1 MKNAITHNKI
11 KNILYILVLFSS
23 LYANAQVLDPF
34 VPRFNGT
41 IRGDVTMIANTMLSR
56 TATTNYN
63 GESSNHDFSD
73 NVYVDIDNDPTTFNS
88 SSANLTNPQP
98 SLDCISIYRAY
109 LYWAAA
115 DREPTSDPNSE
126 NQPNWNYNDIKLMI
140 PGQTTYTTFRADD
153 IIYRGRN
160 THLNNDPYICFKD
173 ITNQVKSLANPYGK
187 YQVANVEAKTGSL
200 TSHGGGNTGTSGG
213 WQIVFVYESPKMSP
227 RNITLF
233 DGYAHVTSSVNNFDI
248 NFSGFQTVPL
258 GSVKANMIIGALE
271 GDRSLSGD
279 MLQIRN
285 VFNNYTSISA
295 PQRSSSNFFNS
306 RITVGNNNFVD
317 RNPAST
323 NTLGYDAAVFP
334 LSNTLNTL
342 IGNNQTSATL
352 RLTSNQETYG
362 LFLLGLSVEVWIPE
376 IDPIN
381 VMMGSG
387 SSPVDP
393 GDTLGFNFD
402 VVNKGN
408 DNAIDVSISTI
419 MPPQVADV
427 IVGNLPLGVSYTYNN
442 TTGELVFNFTNG
454 LVDIDVPPINVS
466 FDIVIEDECYF
477 LEENCDLSFDLQF
490 VANYRGFINQSS
502 QTTLSSS
509 GIKECNIGN
518 LLPFTVDINQ
528 PVVNWATPAGGL
540 DRTVE
545 CGDASGLNS
554 AQSLE
559 PETDK
564 CDFTLN
570 KTSGSFVQNSNCPNK
585 GTYTNTWSFTDACGV
600 TIAQYSQTI
609 TVVDTTAPTLIV
621 PNDVTIECDQSYDPA
636 FTGNATGSDACGNVD
651 IKYVDSLTDECGF
664 THIITRT
671 WTATDECGN
680 TTSDTQTISV
690 VDTTAPTLTVPA
702 DATVECTQST
712 DPSATGTATGSDTCG
727 DVTIT
732 FADSS
737 VDACGNTQTITR
749 TWTATDECGNTTSD
763 TQTISVVDTTAPTLT
778 VPADATVECTQS
790 TDPSA
795 TGMATGSD
803 TCGDVTITFADSS
816 VDACGNTQTI
826 TRTWTAT
833 DECGNTTSD
842 TQTISVVDTTAPTLT
857 VPADATVECTQSTD
871 PSATGTATG
880 SDTCGDVTITFA
892 DSSVDACGNTQTITR
907 TWTATDECGNT
918 TSDTQTISVVDT
930 TTPTLIVPNDVT
942 IECDQSYDPAFTGNA
957 TGSDACGNVDIKYVD
972 SLTDECGFTHII
984 TRTWTATD
992 DCGNET
998 SAIQTITVLDTTA
1011 PTLTVPADATVEC
1024 TQSTDPSAT
1033 GSATGSDTCGDVT
1046 ITFADSSVDACGN
1059 TQTITRTW
1067 TATDECGNTTSDT
1080 QTISVVDTTAPTL
1093 TVPADATVEC
1103 TQSTDPSAT
1112 GTATG
1117 SDTCGDVTITFADSS
1132 VDACGNTQTIT
1143 RTWTATDECG
1153 NTTSDTQTISVVDT
1167 TAPTLTVPADATV
1180 ECTQSTDPSATG
1192 TATGSD
1198 TCGDVTITFADS
1210 SVDACGNTQTITR
1223 TWTATDECGNTTSD
1237 TQTISVVDTTVPTL
1251 TVPADATV
1259 ECTQSTDPSATG
1271 TATGSDTCGDVTI
1284 TFADSSVDACGNTQ
1298 TITRTWTATD
1308 ECGNTT
1314 SDTQTISVVDTT
1326 APTLTVPADATVEC
1340 TQSTDPSATGSATGS
1355 DTCGDVTIT
1364 FADSSVDACGN
1375 TQTITRT
1382 WTATDECGNTTSD
1395 TQTISVVDTTAP
1407 TLTVPA
1413 DATVECTQSTDP
1425 SATGMA
1431 TRSDTCGDVTI
1442 TFADSSVDACGNTQT
1457 ITRTWTATD
1466 ECGNT
1471 TSDTQT
1477 ISVVDT
1483 TAPVIDI
1490 QATDIVVECDGSGN
1504 NGAIQNWLDT
1514 NGGAS
1519 ATDNCGDVTWSNNY
1533 SGANS
1538 DCSAPIQVTFTAT
1551 DACGNTATTTATY
1564 AIQDTTAPVITDA
1577 ADLTVQCDG
1586 SGNTTDLQNWLN
1598 TNGGATANDDCSTV
1612 TWSNDFTALSDLCG
1626 STGAATVIFTAT
1638 DGCGNATSTSAT
1650 FTIEDN
1656 SAPTLTVPAD
1666 ATVECT
1672 QSTDPSAT
1680 GMATGSDTC
1689 GDVTITFAD
1698 SSVDACGN
1706 TQTIT
1711 RTWTATDECGN
1722 TTSDTQTISVVD
1734 TTAPT
1739 LTVPADATVECTQ
1752 STDPSATGTA
1762 SGSDTCGD
1770 VTITF
1775 TDSSV
1780 DACGNTQTITRTWT
1794 ATDECG
1800 NTTSDTQTISVVD
1813 TTAPTLTVPA
1823 DATVECT
1830 QSTDPSATG
1839 TATGSDTCGD
1849 VTITFADSSVDA
1861 CGNTQTITRTWTAT
1875 DECGNTTSDT
1885 QTISVVDTTAPV
1897 IDIQATDIVVECDGS
1912 GNNGAIQNWLDTN
1925 GGASATDNCG
1935 DVTWSNDYSGAN
1947 SDCSAPIQV
1956 TFTATDACGNTATT
1970 TATYA
1975 IQDTTA
1981 PVITDAT
1988 DLTVQCDGA
1997 DNTTDLQNWL
2007 NTNGGATANDDCSTV
2022 TWSNDFTALS
2032 DLCGSTG
2039 TATVIFTATDGC
2051 GNATSTSATFTIE
2064 DNSAPTLTVP
2074 ADATVE
2080 CTQSTDPSA
2089 TGMATGSDTCGDVTI
2104 TFTDSSVD
2112 ACGNTQT
2119 ITRTWTATDE
2129 CGNTTSDTQTISVVD
2144 TTAPTLTVPADAT
2157 VECTQSTDPSA
2168 TGTASGSDTCGDV
2181 TITFTDS
2188 SVDACGNTQTITRT
2202 WTATDECGNTTSDTQ
2217 TISVVD
2223 TTAPTLTVPANA
2235 TVECTQ
2241 STDPSATGT
2250 ASGSD
2255 TCGDVTI
2262 TFTDSSVDACGN
2274 TQTITRTWT
2283 ATDECGN
2290 TTSDTQTISVVDTT
2304 APTLTVPADA
2314 TVECTQSTDP
2324 SATGTATGSDTCG
2337 DVTITFADSSVD
2349 ACGNTQTI
2357 TRTWTATDECG
2368 NTTSDTQ
2375 TISVV
2380 DTTAPT
2386 FSVPDDITIECD
2398 QDANDLTLTGDVS
2411 DEADNCATGLEATY
2425 TDTAAAGNCPNESII
2440 TRTWSLTDACD
2451 NTTTLVQTI
2460 TVVDTTAPDLITDL
2474 QTEITVNCSEIPERP
2489 ELVFEDACSTNMTV
2503 VFNETSTNTGDVSNY
2518 VIVREWTVTDE
2529 CGNQAIYTQ
2538 TINVN
2543 LENGIESTDTALCI
2557 EDLPIDLFD
2566 LLSGDFDT
2574 NGTWE
2579 VISGTATL
2587 NGSIFDPSTVE
2598 LGDYIFQYT
2607 ISDGQCPSETQVTI
2621 NVHDDCVVL
2630 PCGEEDV
2637 VISTTVTPNGDQ
2649 WNEYFTLT
2657 GVEDCGFVIEL
2668 QIFNRWGAK
2677 IYENFNYQNDWNG
2690 FASKASIGSSD
2701 KVPTGTYYYIINLR
2715 NSGLRPFTG
2724 PIYVATK

>member
-11 KNILYILVLFSS
+11 KNTLYLLVLFSS
-23 LYANAQVLDPF
+23 LFANAQVLDPF
-34 VPRFNGT
+34 TPRFNGT
-41 IRGDVTMIANTMLSR
+41 IRGDVTMIANNMLSR

-153 IIYRGRN
+153 VIYRGRN

-306 RITVGNNNFVD
+306 RITVGDNNFVD

-490 VANYRGFINQSS
+490 VANYRGFINQNS

-585 GTYTNTWSFTDACGV
+585 GTYTNTWSFTDDCGV
-600 TIAQYSQTI
+600 TIAQYS
-609 TVVDTTAPTLIV
+609 
-621 PNDVTIECDQSYDPA
+621 
-636 FTGNATGSDACGNVD
+636 
-651 IKYVDSLTDECGF
+651 
-664 THIITRT
+664 
-671 WTATDECGN
+671 
-680 TTSDTQTISV
+680 
-690 VDTTAPTLTVPA
+690 
-702 DATVECTQST
+702 
-712 DPSATGTATGSDTCG
+712 
-727 DVTIT
+727 
-732 FADSS
+732 
-737 VDACGNTQTITR
+737 
-749 TWTATDECGNTTSD
+749 
-763 TQTISVVDTTAPTLT
+763 QTISVVDTTAPTLT

-892 DSSVDACGNTQTITR
+892 DSSI
-907 TWTATDECGNT
+907 
-918 TSDTQTISVVDT
+918 
-930 TTPTLIVPNDVT
+930 
-942 IECDQSYDPAFTGNA
+942 
-957 TGSDACGNVDIKYVD
+957 
-972 SLTDECGFTHII
+972 
-984 TRTWTATD
+984 
-992 DCGNET
+992 
-998 SAIQTITVLDTTA
+998 
-1011 PTLTVPADATVEC
+1011 
-1024 TQSTDPSAT
+1024 
-1033 GSATGSDTCGDVT
+1033 
-1046 ITFADSSVDACGN
+1046 
-1059 TQTITRTW
+1059 
-1067 TATDECGNTTSDT
+1067 
-1080 QTISVVDTTAPTL
+1080 
-1093 TVPADATVEC
+1093 
-1103 TQSTDPSAT
+1103 
-1112 GTATG
+1112 
-1117 SDTCGDVTITFADSS
+1117 
-1132 VDACGNTQTIT
+1132 
-1143 RTWTATDECG
+1143 
-1153 NTTSDTQTISVVDT
+1153 
-1167 TAPTLTVPADATV
+1167 
-1180 ECTQSTDPSATG
+1180 
-1192 TATGSD
+1192 
-1198 TCGDVTITFADS
+1198 
-1210 SVDACGNTQTITR
+1210 
-1223 TWTATDECGNTTSD
+1223 
-1237 TQTISVVDTTVPTL
+1237 
-1251 TVPADATV
+1251 
-1259 ECTQSTDPSATG
+1259 
-1271 TATGSDTCGDVTI
+1271 
-1284 TFADSSVDACGNTQ
+1284 
-1298 TITRTWTATD
+1298 
-1308 ECGNTT
+1308 
-1314 SDTQTISVVDTT
+1314 
-1326 APTLTVPADATVEC
+1326 
-1340 TQSTDPSATGSATGS
+1340 
-1355 DTCGDVTIT
+1355 
-1364 FADSSVDACGN
+1364 DACGN

-1425 SATGMA
+1425 SATGM
-1431 TRSDTCGDVTI
+1431 
-1442 TFADSSVDACGNTQT
+1442 
-1457 ITRTWTATD
+1457 
-1466 ECGNT
+1466 
-1471 TSDTQT
+1471 
-1477 ISVVDT
+1477 
-1483 TAPVIDI
+1483 
-1490 QATDIVVECDGSGN
+1490 
-1504 NGAIQNWLDT
+1504 
-1514 NGGAS
+1514 
-1519 ATDNCGDVTWSNNY
+1519 
-1533 SGANS
+1533 
-1538 DCSAPIQVTFTAT
+1538 
-1551 DACGNTATTTATY
+1551 
-1564 AIQDTTAPVITDA
+1564 
-1577 ADLTVQCDG
+1577 
-1586 SGNTTDLQNWLN
+1586 
-1598 TNGGATANDDCSTV
+1598 
-1612 TWSNDFTALSDLCG
+1612 
-1626 STGAATVIFTAT
+1626 
-1638 DGCGNATSTSAT
+1638 
-1650 FTIEDN
+1650 
-1656 SAPTLTVPAD
+1656 
-1666 ATVECT
+1666 
-1672 QSTDPSAT
+1672 
-1680 GMATGSDTC
+1680 
-1689 GDVTITFAD
+1689 
-1698 SSVDACGN
+1698 
-1706 TQTIT
+1706 
-1711 RTWTATDECGN
+1711 
-1722 TTSDTQTISVVD
+1722 
-1734 TTAPT
+1734 
-1739 LTVPADATVECTQ
+1739 
-1752 STDPSATGTA
+1752 
-1762 SGSDTCGD
+1762 
-1770 VTITF
+1770 
-1775 TDSSV
+1775 
-1780 DACGNTQTITRTWT
+1780 
-1794 ATDECG
+1794 
-1800 NTTSDTQTISVVD
+1800 
-1813 TTAPTLTVPA
+1813 
-1823 DATVECT
+1823 
-1830 QSTDPSATG
+1830 
-1839 TATGSDTCGD
+1839 
-1849 VTITFADSSVDA
+1849 
-1861 CGNTQTITRTWTAT
+1861 
-1875 DECGNTTSDT
+1875 
-1885 QTISVVDTTAPV
+1885 
-1897 IDIQATDIVVECDGS
+1897 
-1912 GNNGAIQNWLDTN
+1912 
-1925 GGASATDNCG
+1925 
-1935 DVTWSNDYSGAN
+1935 
-1947 SDCSAPIQV
+1947 
-1956 TFTATDACGNTATT
+1956 
-1970 TATYA
+1970 
-1975 IQDTTA
+1975 
-1981 PVITDAT
+1981 
-1988 DLTVQCDGA
+1988 
-1997 DNTTDLQNWL
+1997 
-2007 NTNGGATANDDCSTV
+2007 
-2022 TWSNDFTALS
+2022 
-2032 DLCGSTG
+2032 
-2039 TATVIFTATDGC
+2039 
-2051 GNATSTSATFTIE
+2051 
-2064 DNSAPTLTVP
+2064 
-2074 ADATVE
+2074 
-2080 CTQSTDPSA
+2080 
-2089 TGMATGSDTCGDVTI
+2089 
-2104 TFTDSSVD
+2104 
-2112 ACGNTQT
+2112 
-2119 ITRTWTATDE
+2119 
-2129 CGNTTSDTQTISVVD
+2129 
-2144 TTAPTLTVPADAT
+2144 
-2157 VECTQSTDPSA
+2157 
-2168 TGTASGSDTCGDV
+2168 
-2181 TITFTDS
+2181 
-2188 SVDACGNTQTITRT
+2188 
-2202 WTATDECGNTTSDTQ
+2202 
-2217 TISVVD
+2217 
-2223 TTAPTLTVPANA
+2223 
-2235 TVECTQ
+2235 
-2241 STDPSATGT
+2241 
-2250 ASGSD
+2250 
-2255 TCGDVTI
+2255 
-2262 TFTDSSVDACGN
+2262 
-2274 TQTITRTWT
+2274 
-2283 ATDECGN
+2283 
-2290 TTSDTQTISVVDTT
+2290 
-2304 APTLTVPADA
+2304 
-2314 TVECTQSTDP
+2314 
-2324 SATGTATGSDTCG
+2324 ATGSDTCG

-2425 TDTAAAGNCPNESII
+2425 TDTAAAGSCPNESII

-2451 NTTTLVQTI
+2451 NTTTLVQTITVVDTTAPTFSVPDDITIECDQDANDLTLTGDVSDEVDNCATGLEATYTDTAAAGNCPNESVITRTWSLTDACGNTTTLVQTI

-2543 LENGIESTDTALCI
+2543 LENGIEPTDTALCI